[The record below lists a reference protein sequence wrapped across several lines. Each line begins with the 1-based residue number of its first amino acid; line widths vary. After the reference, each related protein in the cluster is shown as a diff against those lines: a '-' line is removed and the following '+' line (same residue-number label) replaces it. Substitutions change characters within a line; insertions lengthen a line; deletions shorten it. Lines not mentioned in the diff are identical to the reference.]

1 MKRFTNSLLGA
12 ALVALLAIG
21 VAHAQTAQGGSSTGS
36 QGTSTTKPA
45 KPTPTPTPAAT
56 LMDINSATK
65 EQLMTLPG
73 IGDAYAQK
81 IIGGRPYKAKTDLKT
96 KKIIPTATYNKIAS
110 LIIAKQS

>member
-36 QGTSTTKPA
+36 QATGTKQT

-73 IGDAYAQK
+73 IGDAYAAK
-81 IIGGRPYKAKTDLKT
+81 IIAGRPYKAKTELT
-96 KKIIPTATYNKIAS
+96 SKKIIPTATYNKIKA

>member
-12 ALVALLAIG
+12 ALVAFMALG
-21 VAHAQTAQGGSSTGS
+21 VAHAQTAQGGSGT
-36 QGTSTTKPA
+36 QGTTTTKPA
-45 KPTPTPTPAAT
+45 KPAPQQAPAAQ

-73 IGDAYAQK
+73 IGDAYAAK
-81 IIGGRPYKAKTDLKT
+81 IIAGRPYKAKTDLKS
-96 KKIIPTATYNKIAS
+96 KKIVPTATYNKIAG